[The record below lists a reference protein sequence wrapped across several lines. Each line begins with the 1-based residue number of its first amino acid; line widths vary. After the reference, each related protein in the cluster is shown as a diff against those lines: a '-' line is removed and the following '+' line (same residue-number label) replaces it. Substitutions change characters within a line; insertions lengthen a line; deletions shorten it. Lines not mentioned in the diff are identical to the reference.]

1 MKSPAARLEHLLLS
15 SSYRT
20 GEALRGARLIQETE
34 KELELEKE
42 LEQERL
48 EVERL
53 KEVERCEQERVEKE
67 RIALEKEKEEKEKE
81 EKELEI
87 QMAKALLSDCEP
99 IVDDV
104 EPNALLTESRD
115 ESSSSLEKILST
127 EVEEETE
134 ASDGPI
140 NSALDSSLLYSDQK
154 QLHDVAL
161 QQLMEAANRH
171 DLAAKNLEDI
181 SRQVSAIFFPTI
193 STANLNSPTLPSSGS
208 RAETF
213 ARLGDLLLSL
223 AEEELEFEY
232 TSKSFFG
239 SVVKEENE
247 KDDENDGR
255 GSPGPHQRNDK
266 RRGEE
271 EEEGR
276 RRALRTRDAEEKN
289 VRSTPSSVKR
299 KNGQMTVKSAIKSP
313 TGRALSRV
321 YTPPLSSINVAAA
334 HSALLSTDRSART
347 LKQAKLVKS
356 SLETLK
362 PIRIIVGP
370 TSQ

>member
-1 MKSPAARLEHLLLS
+1 MTSPAARLEHLLLS

-53 KEVERCEQERVEKE
+53 QEIERLEQERVEKE
-67 RIALEKEKEEKEKE
+67 RIALEKEKEER
-81 EKELEI
+81 ELEI
-87 QMAKALLSDCEP
+87 HMAKAILSGCEP
-99 IVDDV
+99 VVDV
-104 EPNALLTESRD
+104 EANALLTEIRD
-115 ESSSSLEKILST
+115 EGDESSLEKLLST
-127 EVEEETE
+127 EVE

-154 QLHDVAL
+154 QQHEVAL
-161 QQLMEAANRH
+161 QQLREAANRH

-181 SRQVSAIFFPTI
+181 SRQVSAIFF
-193 STANLNSPTLPSSGS
+193 STSLTLPSSGS

-239 SVVKEENE
+239 SVVVNKEENE
-247 KDDENDGR
+247 KDDDDNDGR
-255 GSPGPHQRNDK
+255 GSPGPHQRNDE
-266 RRGEE
+266 RRGG
-271 EEEGR
+271 EEGGGRR
-276 RRALRTRDAEEKN
+276 RRALRKRDVEEKN
-289 VRSTPSSVKR
+289 ARSTPSSVKR
-299 KNGQMTVKSAIKSP
+299 ENRQTTVRSAVKSPAP
-313 TGRALSRV
+313 SRV

>member
-53 KEVERCEQERVEKE
+53 QEIERLEQERVEKE
-67 RIALEKEKEEKEKE
+67 RIALEKEKEER
-81 EKELEI
+81 ELEI

-99 IVDDV
+99 VVDV
-104 EPNALLTESRD
+104 EANALLTETRD
-115 ESSSSLEKILST
+115 EGDESSLEKLPST

-154 QLHDVAL
+154 QQHEVAL
-161 QQLMEAANRH
+161 QQLREAANRH

-181 SRQVSAIFFPTI
+181 SRQVSAIFF
-193 STANLNSPTLPSSGS
+193 STSLTLPSSGS

-239 SVVKEENE
+239 SVVNKEGNG
-247 KDDENDGR
+247 KDDDDNEGR
-255 GSPGPHQRNDK
+255 GSPGPHQRNDE
-266 RRGEE
+266 RRGGG

-276 RRALRTRDAEEKN
+276 RRALRKRDVEEKN
-289 VRSTPSSVKR
+289 ARSTPSSVKR
-299 KNGQMTVKSAIKSP
+299 ENRQTTVRSAVKSPAP
-313 TGRALSRV
+313 SRV

-347 LKQAKLVKS
+347 LKQSKLVKS
-356 SLETLK
+356 RLETLK

>member
-53 KEVERCEQERVEKE
+53 QEVERCEQERVEKE
-67 RIALEKEKEEKEKE
+67 RIALEKEKE

-232 TSKSFFG
+232 TSNSFFD

-271 EEEGR
+271 EEEEGR

-289 VRSTPSSVKR
+289 IRSTPSSVKR